1 MANDA
6 LDGLLAQHRTAVCT
20 TYRADGRP
28 QMSLVSVGKMEG
40 GLAFT
45 TTVDRAKAKNL
56 MRDPRCALLLPRRDW
71 GGYAVLDGDAEVRGP
86 HNTAPEALRL
96 VLREVYRAAA
106 GKEHPDWADYDRA
119 MVNQRRVAVVLR
131 PGRLVAVNTGD

>member
-1 MANDA
+1 MATDV

-28 QMSLVSVGKMEG
+28 QMSLVSVGKVEG

-45 TTVDRAKAKNL
+45 TTTDRAKAKNL
-56 MRDPRCALLLPRRDW
+56 MRDARCALLLPRRDW

-86 HNTAPEALRL
+86 HNTPPDALRL

-106 GKEHPDWADYDRA
+106 GKEHADWADYDRA
-119 MVNQRRVAVVLR
+119 MVAQRRVAVVLR
-131 PGRLVAVNTGD
+131 PGRLVAVNAGS